1 MSKPFWKTKTLAQ
14 MSESEWESLCDGC
27 GKCCCLRMEDED
39 TAAIYV
45 TDIGCKLLD
54 NNTCQCKHY
63 ATRKK
68 YVPDCVQL
76 TPDNVQTLSWIPHTC
91 AYRLINEG
99 KDLPGWHHLISGSRN
114 TIHDAGM
121 SVIGQTVSEEKVPAT
136 EHLQHIVIWPGEP
149 DVTPE
154 E

>member
-1 MSKPFWKTKTLAQ
+1 MAAVSAAACAWKTKTRHL
-14 MSESEWESLCDGC
+14 SN
-27 GKCCCLRMEDED
+27 
-39 TAAIYV
+39 V

-99 KDLPGWHHLISGSRN
+99 KDLPDWHHLISGSRN

-121 SVIGQTVSEEKVPAT
+121 SVISQTVSEEKVPASGAFAAHSNMARRT
-136 EHLQHIVIWPGEP
+136 RCDARGVIK
-149 DVTPE
+149 
-154 E
+154 